1 MNYCFMTFPKF
12 RRKAVTLS
20 YDDGVIF
27 DKKLIEIMDKYG
39 LKGTF
44 NINSGRYAK
53 NEGERRMTEKTAY
66 ELYANSHHEVA
77 VHGVNHLSI
86 GEVPIATGTMDI
98 VNDRLNLEKTY
109 GKQIRGMAYAN
120 GSVGDNA
127 EQILTC
133 AGIRSSRTTKTTEK
147 FDIPSNWL
155 KLDPTCHHNNPR
167 LMELAKEFVEYKQR
181 DYTPAHR
188 CLLFYLWGHSYEFND
203 NNNWEII
210 EQFASYVGGRDEEIW
225 YATNIEIYN
234 YVKAYESLEWFM
246 DMSGVYNPSAIPVCI
261 EVNNKQYEVKSGET
275 IRF

>member
-1 MNYCFMTFPKF
+1 
-12 RRKAVTLS
+12 
-20 YDDGVIF
+20 
-27 DKKLIEIMDKYG
+27 
-39 LKGTF
+39 
-44 NINSGRYAK
+44 
-53 NEGERRMTEKTAY
+53 
-66 ELYANSHHEVA
+66 
-77 VHGVNHLSI
+77 
-86 GEVPIATGTMDI
+86 MDI

-133 AGIRSSRTTKTTEK
+133 AGIRYSRTTKTTEK

-261 EVNNKQYEVKSGET
+261 EVNNMQYEVKSGET